1 MEIWMKDLSNIYPF
15 IINNRILYLSVVQL
29 NLVEFISTCSLLI
42 LSWKIELEYG
52 MSIFSN
58 KKESRKGNFKSNT
71 ENESVRNFWPRALTQ
86 VPAAHDSTT
95 ARKTFFNS
103 HLQRLA
109 IPSPLSPSMI
119 FPQEV
124 WFSETLPRTVKWRK
138 YPSTMRPRVPLN
150 EQMHLEFF
158 PHRAC
163 WS

>member
-1 MEIWMKDLSNIYPF
+1 MKDPNNIYPF

-29 NLVEFISTCSLLI
+29 NLVEFISTYSLLI
-42 LSWKIELEYG
+42 LSWKIIELEYG

-71 ENESVRNFWPRALTQ
+71 SQWEIFGHEHWQ